1 MRLAAAIVWIMAWAL
16 FGVPWDGSTADF
28 SSHRILWTLMPSTNR
43 QVLDVV
49 LNFVFYIPL
58 GMLLRWFGMT
68 PLSALACGA
77 LLSAATETL
86 QLFSPT
92 RVPNLADVVSNT
104 AGVAVGLVLMKRRR
118 GENGLTT
125 PS

>member
-1 MRLAAAIVWIMAWAL
+1 VRLAAAIVWMMAWAF

-28 SSHRILWTLMPSTNR
+28 SAHRILWTLVPSTNR

-58 GMLLRWFGMT
+58 GILLRWFGIT
-68 PLSALACGA
+68 PLRALACAA
-77 LLSAATETL
+77 LLSAGTETL

-92 RVPNLADVVSNT
+92 RVPNLADIVSNT
-104 AGVAVGLVLMKRRR
+104 AGVAVGLVLVR
-118 GENGLTT
+118 GGPRNA
-125 PS
+125 S